1 MLNTKTLVIMKGLD
15 TTLFIE
21 NCLKFQMKYLKNSAA
36 FCFSDKIPTKKMKKE
51 IGGLMALSLVLQHH
65 LLLFFRY
72 FSIFPNEF
80 KSHLECFTILSMS
93 TTTKNF

>member
-21 NCLKFQMKYLKNSAA
+21 NCLKFQMKFLKNSAA

-65 LLLFFRY
+65 LLLFLG
-72 FSIFPNEF
+72 IFQFFQMNS
-80 KSHLECFTILSMS
+80 KAI
-93 TTTKNF
+93 